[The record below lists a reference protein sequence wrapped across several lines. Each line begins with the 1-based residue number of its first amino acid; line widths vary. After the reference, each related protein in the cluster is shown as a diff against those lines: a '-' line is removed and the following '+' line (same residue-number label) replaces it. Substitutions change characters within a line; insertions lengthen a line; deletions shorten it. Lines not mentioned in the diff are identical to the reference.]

1 MTALPRGP
9 VMVDVAGLEL
19 TGAERDRLAHP
30 LVGGVIL
37 FTRNYAAADQLQAL
51 CAAIRALRAP
61 PLLIAVDHEGGRVQ
75 RFRTGFTELPPM
87 RLLGEQWDRDPAAAA
102 AAAMRVGGS
111 IATELAAHG
120 IDFSFTPVLDLD
132 YGHSAIIGNRAL
144 HRNPNAVAHL
154 AWALCQGLR
163 AGGMAAV
170 GKHFPGH
177 GFVRADSHAELPVD
191 ERPLAVLE
199 KADLVPFGALV
210 RLGIEAIMPA
220 HVVYPA
226 VNALAAGFSRRWLQE
241 VLRGRL
247 GFDGLI
253 FSDDLSMAG
262 AQGQGDIV
270 ARAEAASTAGCDMVL
285 VCNDPQAA
293 AALLARWRPAT
304 APDLARRT
312 ARMVHR
318 APAAREGGDA
328 VAASD
333 RPAGRGRLKA

>member
-9 VMVDVAGLEL
+9 VMLDVAGLEL
-19 TGAERDRLAHP
+19 TGADRERLAHP

-37 FTRNYAAADQLQAL
+37 FTRNYATSAQLQSL
-51 CAAIRALRAP
+51 TAAIRALRAP

-75 RFRTGFTELPPM
+75 RFRAGFSAIPPM

-102 AAAMRVGGS
+102 LAAEHIGAG
-111 IATELAAHG
+111 IAAELVAHG

-154 AWALCQGLR
+154 AWALCRGLR
-163 AGGMAAV
+163 EGGMAAV

-191 ERPLAVLE
+191 ERPLAALE
-199 KADLVPFGALV
+199 KDDLVPFGALV
-210 RLGIEAIMPA
+210 RLGIEGIMPA

-226 VNALAAGFSRRWLQE
+226 VDGVAAGFSRRWLQD
-241 VLRGRL
+241 VLRERL

-262 AQGQGDIV
+262 AQESGDIV
-270 ARAEAASTAGCDMVL
+270 TRAELACVAGCDMVL
-285 VCNDPQAA
+285 VCNDPDAA
-293 AALLARWRPAT
+293 DALLSRWRPT
-304 APDLARRT
+304 ARPDLARRT
-312 ARMVHR
+312 ARMAERAVPAQAAGGGKR
-318 APAAREGGDA
+318 APR
-328 VAASD
+328 
-333 RPAGRGRLKA
+333 RRLKA